1 MAILKYLGTLTLT
14 PDANS
19 RLERITLFFGGDDY
33 HSSVAATE
41 AWWSRSLAASAA
53 ALEIVLLGLVEAFSL
68 AGIHIRCDLDFD
80 AEESRY
86 LLEVIFPNLSETN
99 WMIFESEDD

>member
-1 MAILKYLGTLTLT
+1 MVTLVPTRCAVAILKYLGTLTLT

-41 AWWSRSLAASAA
+41 AWWSRSLAADVA
-53 ALEIVLLGLVEAFSL
+53 ALEITLIGLVEAFSL
-68 AGIHIRCDLDFD
+68 AGIYIRCGLGFD
-80 AEESRY
+80 AEEISLRG
-86 LLEVIFPNLSETN
+86 NLSQ
-99 WMIFESEDD
+99 SQ